1 MLRPSACM
9 EIRLTDRQAKTY
21 GINTISGTLI
31 LLVSLICI
39 IMKKTTR
46 FHKKVG
52 SILDR
57 LANSVLKLDS

>member
-31 LLVSLICI
+31 LLVSFICI
-39 IMKKTTR
+39 IMKKN
-46 FHKKVG
+46 HKISQESRVNIG
-52 SILDR
+52 
-57 LANSVLKLDS
+57 